1 MLTPASALN
10 RRNLLIA
17 SGLVATGAGLGLA
30 LGSGAG
36 QATASPVAQARTA
49 AAIATTFA
57 PAPAVPAAVPSKA
70 GTTLQSV
77 AAPHGTGDYR
87 RLADGPGWKRVLRTD
102 LAAAKSGRDTRRT
115 ALACFVQLTD
125 LHLSDVQSPLRTE
138 FLRAAQLSGWRPQE
152 ALTVAGVA
160 SLIERIN
167 GLRGGSATGAPI
179 GFVMTTGDN
188 TDNNSQL
195 ELDWFLTA
203 MSGGR
208 ITPNSGDPK
217 GYEGVQDSGLKLFWQ
232 PDAALRDA
240 DKQLGFPR
248 LSGFLDA
255 AIREVTSPGL
265 TVPWYSTVGNHDM
278 LSSGAYAAGSFW
290 TDLATGSRKLQA
302 VSATEAAKLLK
313 TIRSGKDPKGTAVQD
328 AIRAHLP
335 KARAVTA
342 DERRAP
348 FTPHQYLA
356 AHLAPKYKGAGPVG
370 HGYTAANLADN
381 QLYYAFTVAK
391 GVIGISLDTTD
402 RGGHYNGSLGTA
414 QLRWLEKTL
423 NAHKDRHVLVFSHH
437 TSTSMGNLNPDP
449 AKPHEK
455 RHSGAELLALLNK
468 HRNVL
473 AWINGHSHQNRITPH
488 GGFWEITTA
497 SHVDFPQLAR
507 VIELA
512 DNHDG
517 TLSLITTLV
526 ESAAPHTTDFGDL
539 SQTGLAALY
548 RELAFNKPGASTAL
562 AGKPAD
568 RNTEL
573 LLKKR

>member
-1 MLTPASALN
+1 MLTPASVLN

-17 SGLVATGAGLGLA
+17 SGVAAAGTGLGLA
-30 LGSGAG
+30 LGAGSGR
-36 QATASPVAQARTA
+36 ATASPAAQALA
-49 AAIATTFA
+49 AAA
-57 PAPAVPAAVPSKA
+57 PAPAPAAPAAALSKA

-77 AAPHGTGDYR
+77 ATPRGTGGYR
-87 RLADGPGWKRVLRTD
+87 RLTDGPGWKRVLRTD
-102 LAAAKSGRDTRRT
+102 LAAAKSGRDTSRT
-115 ALACFVQLTD
+115 ALACFVQLSD
-125 LHLSDVQSPLRTE
+125 LHLTDVQSPLRTE
-138 FLRAAQLSGWRPQE
+138 FLRAASVSGWRPQE

-160 SLIERIN
+160 SLIERVN
-167 GLRGGSATGAPI
+167 GLHGGSATGAPI

-195 ELDWFLTA
+195 ELEWFLTA

-248 LSGFLDA
+248 LPGFLDA

-278 LSSGAYAAGSFW
+278 LSSGAYASGSFW
-290 TDLATGSRKLQA
+290 ADLAIGSRKLQT

-313 TIRSGKDPKGTAVQD
+313 IIKGGKDPKGTAVQD

-335 KARAVTA
+335 KARTVTA

-356 AHLAPKYKGAGPVG
+356 AHLDPKHKGVGPVG
-370 HGYTAANLADN
+370 HGYAAANLADDH
-381 QLYYAFTVAK
+381 LYYAFTIAK
-391 GVIGISLDTTD
+391 GVIGISLDTTN
-402 RGGHYNGSLGTA
+402 RGGHYDGSLGTD
-414 QLRWLEKTL
+414 QLRWLERTL

-437 TSTSMGNLNPDP
+437 TSTSMGNLNPNP
-449 AKPHEK
+449 AQPHEK
-455 RHSGAELLALLNK
+455 RHSGAELVALLKK

-473 AWINGHSHQNRITPH
+473 AWVNGHSHKNQITPH
-488 GGFWEITTA
+488 GSFWEVTTA

-507 VIELA
+507 VIELV

-526 ESAAPHTTDFGDL
+526 ESTAPHSTDFGDL

-548 RELAFNKPGASTAL
+548 RELALNKPGASTVL
-562 AGKPAD
+562 AGRPAD

-573 LLKKR
+573 LLKKA